1 MNGKGLSPLSFF
13 FYQINMD
20 RKARILLDILQ
31 AAVLTAL
38 LSYVEW
44 DRNALM
50 ALVAGCGIP
59 SLVGALMR
67 DFGKK

>member
-1 MNGKGLSPLSFF
+1 M
-13 FYQINMD
+13 
-20 RKARILLDILQ
+20 LDIIQ
-31 AAVLTAL
+31 AAVLTAI

-44 DRNALM
+44 DKNALM

-67 DFGKK
+67 DFRK